1 MIASTTAADLIEALR
16 TIVRTGRGARQA
28 ALFGDLPGASVTT
41 LVALDRHGE
50 QRMGE
55 LAERVCVDPSVVSRQ
70 VATLARSGFV
80 ARRPDPVDGRA
91 QLLGITDAGR
101 DAIARY
107 RGEWIGWVAQALEDW
122 DDDDTPSRGVAP
134 SACRRPSADGAG
146 PVPPDTPPPDD
157 ARRALTPPAAARRT
171 LEVRGERPWPRL
183 PTGCPTPS
191 PLCYLANPPRTAG
204 G

>member
-55 LAERVCVDPSVVSRQ
+55 LAERLCVDPSVVSRQ
-70 VATLARSGFV
+70 VATLTRSGFV

-101 DAIARY
+101 DAIDRY
-107 RGEWIGWVAQALEDW
+107 RGEWVTWVAQALAEW
-122 DDDDTPSRGVAP
+122 DDDDAHHLVASLHRLADDLRQTAP
-134 SACRRPSADGAG
+134 APPRP
-146 PVPPDTPPPDD
+146 PLPRPT
-157 ARRALTPPAAARRT
+157 TPAAH
-171 LEVRGERPWPRL
+171 
-183 PTGCPTPS
+183 
-191 PLCYLANPPRTAG
+191 
-204 G
+204 